1 MTKARI
7 NGIDIHFQ
15 TYGEGNAIVFAHGAG
30 GNLLSWWQQIPYFS
44 QRYRC
49 VTFDHRGFGHSADE
63 LEGPGSDSFVDDLT
77 GLLDHLGVDRAHL
90 VAQSMGGRTMLGF
103 AAAHPQRTRSLVMA
117 DTVGGM
123 AVEEV
128 SGLHRK
134 WRESHQSSEQ
144 VGSRALSPGF
154 RKKNQELA
162 NLYLQISST
171 NPPRPPASDQSTG
184 QSPGPDAER
193 LGCTTA
199 PVLFIVGEEDVMTP
213 PEVVEAGAK
222 YVPGARVTRVP
233 EAGHSVYFEKPEIFN
248 FVVSSFIEEAGV

>member
-1 MTKARI
+1 MSKARI
-7 NGIDIHFQ
+7 NGIDIHYQ
-15 TYGEGNAIVFAHGAG
+15 SYGHGDAIVFAHGAG

-63 LEGPGSDSFVDDLT
+63 LEGPGSDSFVEDLA
-77 GLLDHLGVDRAHL
+77 GLMNHLNVDRAHL

-103 AAAHPQRTRSLVMA
+103 AVAHPQRTMSLVMA

-128 SGLHRK
+128 SELHRK

-144 VGSRALSPGF
+144 VGTRALSAGF
-154 RKKNQELA
+154 RKRNPELA

-171 NPPRPPASDQSTG
+171 NPPRPSATA
-184 QSPGPDAER
+184 QSPGPDAKQ
-193 LGCTTA
+193 LGGITA
-199 PVLFIVGEEDVMTP
+199 PALFIVGEEDQMTP
-213 PEVVEAGAK
+213 PQVVEAGAR
-222 YVPGARVTRVP
+222 YVPGARVTSVP

-248 FVVSSFIEEAGV
+248 FVVSNFIEESGG